1 MYFQLTKE
9 EVKFL
14 KRQLP
19 TIRLNGYDIE
29 KFQSIMKSLD
39 SPIKAIPE
47 KSITSESKQE
57 EVYSN
62 SKKYVT
68 KDDFYGRVKQ
78 NEVKQE
84 VLVDEP
90 VSYEEDILENNSFL
104 KPPKIEKTIKED
116 PPSYEEQLTKLEKT
130 KSLEYENNE
139 VETLND
145 SIDSEKEIP
154 EVNDSQNNLEEEIE
168 EEEQDPIQTEP
179 DDSIFRNQST
189 DVESASI
196 FSVVDSRTQKN
207 N

>member
-29 KFQSIMKSLD
+29 KFQSIINSLD

-62 SKKYVT
+62 SRKH
-68 KDDFYGRVKQ
+68 
-78 NEVKQE
+78 VKQE
-84 VLVDEP
+84 VLVDNPIE
-90 VSYEEDILENNSFL
+90 YENNDILERNSFL
-104 KPPKIEKTIKED
+104 RPPKIERTIKKD

-130 KSLEYENNE
+130 ENPE
-139 VETLND
+139 VEKLDESTD
-145 SIDSEKEIP
+145 SHDGINELKEEIP
-154 EVNDSQNNLEEEIE
+154 ESNNEIE
-168 EEEQDPIQTEP
+168 NIEEDIQDPIQTEP
-179 DDSIFRNQST
+179 EDSIFRNQST
-189 DVESASI
+189 DIESASI

>member
-62 SKKYVT
+62 SRKHV
-68 KDDFYGRVKQ
+68 
-78 NEVKQE
+78 NQE
-84 VLVDEP
+84 ALVDNPIE
-90 VSYEEDILENNSFL
+90 YENDDILERNSFL
-104 KPPKIEKTIKED
+104 RPPKIERNFKKD
-116 PPSYEEQLTKLEKT
+116 PPSYGEQLTKLEKT
-130 KSLEYENNE
+130 ESPE
-139 VETLND
+139 
-145 SIDSEKEIP
+145 SEKIDDSTDSQNDIVELEEEIP
-154 EVNDSQNNLEEEIE
+154 EVNDSQDETEKIE
-168 EEEQDPIQTEP
+168 EEEQEPIQTEP

>member
-57 EVYSN
+57 EVYLN
-62 SKKYVT
+62 SMKHV
-68 KDDFYGRVKQ
+68 
-78 NEVKQE
+78 NQE
-84 VLVDEP
+84 ALVDNPIE
-90 VSYEEDILENNSFL
+90 YENDDILERNSFL
-104 KPPKIEKTIKED
+104 RPPKIERTVKKD

>member
-39 SPIKAIPE
+39 SPIKAIQE
-47 KSITSESKQE
+47 KSITKESIKQE

-62 SKKYVT
+62 SIKH
-68 KDDFYGRVKQ
+68 
-78 NEVKQE
+78 VKQE
-84 VLVDEP
+84 EQDILVDEP
-90 VSYEEDILENNSFL
+90 LSYEDNVLENNSFL
-104 KPPKIEKTIKED
+104 KPPKIEKTIKQD

-130 KSLEYENNE
+130 ESTEHENNE
-139 VETLND
+139 IETLND
-145 SIDSEKEIP
+145 SIDSEEEIP
-154 EVNDSQNNLEEEIE
+154 EENNNSEEEIKKIE

-189 DVESASI
+189 DVDSASI
-196 FSVVDSRTQKN
+196 FSVVDSRTNKE
-207 N
+207 